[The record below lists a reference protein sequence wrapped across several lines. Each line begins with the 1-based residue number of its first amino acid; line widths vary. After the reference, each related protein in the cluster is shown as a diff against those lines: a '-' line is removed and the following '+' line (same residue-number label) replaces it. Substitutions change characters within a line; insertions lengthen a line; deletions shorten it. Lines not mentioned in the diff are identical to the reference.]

1 MFSGALGL
9 PHLLI
14 ILVILLLLF
23 GAPKLPALAKS
34 VAQSMKIFK
43 TEIGPNHDGSSDA
56 ATTAPANAAPTTVA
70 PTPAAPVQH
79 TTVNPDGST
88 TTTVTTP
95 APSGNAAPLNTDKPK
110 L

>member
-1 MFSGALGL
+1 MLGNAFGW

-34 VAQSMKIFK
+34 ITQSLKIFK
-43 TEIGPNHDGSSDA
+43 TEMGPSTNGSS
-56 ATTAPANAAPTTVA
+56 AAPKSSDGTDA
-70 PTPAAPVQH
+70 TPPAS
-79 TTVNPDGST
+79 ST
-88 TTTVTTP
+88 DYP
-95 APSGNAAPLNTDKPK
+95 PK